1 MKYCSHCGKEV
12 ADEAFVC
19 PNCGC
24 KIGGGKDENS
34 LSALSIVG
42 FVFSFIMP
50 VIGLIVSIIAHS
62 NAKSDNNERSARF
75 AKAGIIISVCL
86 IALYIVI
93 IVAGVAC
100 AAAVA
105 SSYSYYY

>member
-24 KIGGGKDENS
+24 KTGGGKDEKL
-34 LSALSIVG
+34 LSAISIVG

-75 AKAGIIISVCL
+75 AKAGIIISVCF
-86 IALYIVI
+86 IALYIII

-100 AAAVA
+100 VAAVA